1 MKNQI
6 YSTGYSFGAN
16 CFIQAFRQNWVVHGS
31 CPTHTRHASK
41 TTAAAANAKRILRI
55 LESSKQPVDCFF
67 FGALV
72 LRSRRLCEAAKRK
85 TTKRHS
91 RKFMQS
97 IETPEKKEEDCAHSK
112 RSNYVNLYVL
122 QEKRERGVML
132 ASMFFNERDRERE
145 RDRFSTFV
153 NIIMCKLPENMSQKT
168 PISSGNL
175 RLGLMVKYRQWRIF
189 YKKVI
194 CQVKVSC

>member
-1 MKNQI
+1 MDLARPTQGTRAKQQQQQQMPRE
-6 YSTGYSFGAN
+6 YYGYLRVQSN
-16 CFIQAFRQNWVVHGS
+16 LL
-31 CPTHTRHASK
+31 TASSLALLFF
-41 TTAAAANAKRILRI
+41 AADDCAKLLRGRPPNE
-55 LESSKQPVDCFF
+55 LN
-67 FGALV
+67 
-72 LRSRRLCEAAKRK
+72 
-85 TTKRHS
+85 RHS

-175 RLGLMVKYRQWRIF
+175 RLGLMVKYRQ
-189 YKKVI
+189 
-194 CQVKVSC
+194 